1 MNKEVGK
8 EMDKEVNKEVGKEM
22 DKEVNKEVGKEVDEE
37 VNKEVG
43 KEVDEGAVEE
53 LGEKRGKTGSRLEPA
68 FDCRF
73 CIHRSRA
80 AKWRHCT
87 NSLCDQ
93 FV

>member
-1 MNKEVGK
+1 
-8 EMDKEVNKEVGKEM
+8 M

-93 FV
+93 FVWFEKPTTENCKLRGYNI